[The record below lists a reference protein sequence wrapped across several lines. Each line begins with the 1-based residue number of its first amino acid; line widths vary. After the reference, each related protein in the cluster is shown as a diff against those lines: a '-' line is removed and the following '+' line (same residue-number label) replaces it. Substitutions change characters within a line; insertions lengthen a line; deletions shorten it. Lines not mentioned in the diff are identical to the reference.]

1 MLLFLWGYADQQIP
15 EVFVCILL
23 PLLNG
28 TINGFLWPGYS
39 LHFAENEWSLVTGG
53 LAIAYGCLL
62 RAGTQQLQ
70 LRGGYWLIVPM
81 AVIHLVFAVLALI
94 YQTSLWAIF
103 AQIVVLMCL
112 DPTAAIEGIAFDTFG
127 ASESQARQATSTLL
141 SVSTIALASG
151 CTIGGI
157 LYDLGGWTGVCTYHC
172 ISQGLLLLVLC
183 MQPPIRK
190 SFVEFVSSRS
200 EAGEV
205 TPIVGSGEGRDA
217 KKVSLAV
224 VPEVPLGP
232 PRHIELPGAVASEEL
247 VVKEVSG
254 TEAESHR
261 SSEQRGSTKSEEPH
275 GTQSW
280 QTTLLDV

>member
-53 LAIAYGCLL
+53 LAIASGCLL

-103 AQIVVLMCL
+103 DRPL
-112 DPTAAIEGIAFDTFG
+112 P
-127 ASESQARQATSTLL
+127 
-141 SVSTIALASG
+141 
-151 CTIGGI
+151 
-157 LYDLGGWTGVCTYHC
+157 
-172 ISQGLLLLVLC
+172 LC
-183 MQPPIRK
+183 CPFPPLR
-190 SFVEFVSSRS
+190 
-200 EAGEV
+200 
-205 TPIVGSGEGRDA
+205 
-217 KKVSLAV
+217 
-224 VPEVPLGP
+224 
-232 PRHIELPGAVASEEL
+232 
-247 VVKEVSG
+247 
-254 TEAESHR
+254 
-261 SSEQRGSTKSEEPH
+261 
-275 GTQSW
+275 
-280 QTTLLDV
+280 